1 MDVSNCMRT
10 KLVLAKPDCNYKSLL
25 CKIAAPTPRQI
36 YVVDEDNKLLGIVSA
51 LDVLKEIMPSYLSA
65 DLARSITDGT
75 DFLQKQ
81 VEKVKNKLAKD
92 IMITKFVFLHPQ
104 NQLLQADALIVEKG
118 CNTLPVLDEQGKLLG
133 EITRRD
139 ILLHLVDSCLKFNH
153 DNIEMVDLAKH

>member
-1 MDVSNCMRT
+1 MRT

-36 YVVDEDNKLLGIVSA
+36 YVVDEGNKLLGIVSA

-75 DFLQKQ
+75 DFMQKQ

-92 IMITKFVFLHPQ
+92 IMITKFVFLQPQ
-104 NQLLQADALIVEKG
+104 SQLLQADALIVEKG

-139 ILLHLVDSCLKFNH
+139 ILLHLVDNCLKFNH